1 MCIFVSMNWFKK
13 LVTPEK
19 NTTPAAM
26 KKFLIVGLGN
36 IGSEYVNTRHNI
48 GFKIL
53 DHLARKESLD
63 FQTVKLGTLAEYKF
77 KGRTYLLLKP
87 NTYMNLSGKAIKFW
101 MDKEHIPVEN
111 ILVIT
116 DDLNLPF
123 GTIRI
128 RTKGS
133 DGGHNG
139 LKNTQLLLNTTVYP
153 RFRFGISDEFKK
165 GQQVDY
171 VLGDWSDTEKA
182 HLPERLDLAI
192 EIIRSFGTAG
202 LENTMTTYN
211 GK

>member
-1 MCIFVSMNWFKK
+1 MNWLINIFKSTSSEIE
-13 LVTPEK
+13 LDP
-19 NTTPAAM
+19 M

-36 IGSEYVNTRHNI
+36 IGAEYVNTRHNV

-53 DHLARKESLD
+53 DYFSKKESL
-63 FQTVKLGTLAEYKF
+63 QYETVKLGALAKYTF
-77 KGRTYLLLKP
+77 KGRAFFLLKP
-87 NTYMNLSGKAIKFW
+87 NTYMNLSGKAVQYW
-101 MDKEHIPVEN
+101 MQKEN
-111 ILVIT
+111 IPLENIFVIT

-128 RTKGS
+128 KPKGS

-139 LKNTQLLLNTTVYP
+139 LKNISLVLNTTNYT

-171 VLGDWSDTEKA
+171 VLGNWSDEENTK
-182 HLPERLDLAI
+182 LPERLELAS
-192 EIIRSFGTAG
+192 EIIKSFATAG
-202 LENTMTTYN
+202 LENTMSAFN

>member
-1 MCIFVSMNWFKK
+1 MNWFTQ
-13 LVTPEK
+13 LF
-19 NTTPAAM
+19 TTQKTATLPSM

-36 IGSEYVNTRHNI
+36 IGAEYVNTRHNI

-53 DHLARKESLD
+53 DHFARKEGVEFS
-63 FQTVKLGTLAEYKF
+63 TVKLGSLAEYKF
-77 KGRTYLLLKP
+77 KGRTFLLLKP

-101 MDKEHIPVEN
+101 MDKENIPIEN
-111 ILVIT
+111 LLVIT

-139 LKNTQLLLNTTVYP
+139 LKNTQLLLNSTVYP

-171 VLGDWSDTEKA
+171 VLGDWDETEKSN
-182 HLPERLDLAI
+182 LPERLDVAA

-202 LENTMTTYN
+202 LENTMTAFN